1 MKSIDELYEENAN
14 FIYYIA
20 NKHFKNYKNK
30 EDLYQAGILGFT
42 EAYNNYNPSMNIK
55 FTSYAYKSIF
65 GEMSKLI
72 REDKPIKISRQI
84 SSLNYKIEKVYILLS
99 QKLMRNPS
107 ISEVASYL
115 EIPEDLVVD
124 SLNSIMSVQ
133 SIEEPLANDGK
144 EFTYE
149 DIIGYSDNVEDKMI
163 LNDALDSLNSYDR
176 NIIENRYF
184 NDYTQSELASML
196 NTNQVQ
202 ISRKEKQILKK
213 MHKKIVA

>member
-1 MKSIDELYEENAN
+1 MKNIDELYEENAN

-42 EAYNNYNPSMNIK
+42 EAYNNYDPRMNIK

-115 EIPEDLVVD
+115 EIPEELVVD

-149 DIIGYSDNVEDKMI
+149 DIIGYSDNVEDKI
-163 LNDALDSLNSYDR
+163 IINDALDSLNSYDR

-184 NDYTQSELASML
+184 NDYTQSEVANML

-213 MHKKIVA
+213 MHEKIVA

>member
-1 MKSIDELYEENAN
+1 MKSIDELYSENAN

-20 NKHFKNYKNK
+20 NKHFKTYKNK

-42 EAYNNYNPSMNIK
+42 EAYNNYNPNMNIK

-65 GEMSKLI
+65 GEMSKLV
-72 REDKPIKISRQI
+72 REDKPIKINRQI

-107 ISEVASYL
+107 IKEIASYL
-115 EIPEDLVVD
+115 EIPEELVVD

-133 SIEEPLANDGK
+133 SIEEPLSSDGK
-144 EFTYE
+144 ELTYE
-149 DIIGYSDNVEDKMI
+149 DIIGYDDNIEDKM
-163 LNDALDSLNSYDR
+163 LLKDALDTLTNYDR
-176 NIIENRYF
+176 NIIESRYF
-184 NDYTQSELASML
+184 NDYTQSEVASML

-213 MHKKIVA
+213 MREKIVA

>member
-1 MKSIDELYEENAN
+1 MKSIDELYLENAN

-72 REDKPIKISRQI
+72 REDKPIKINRQV

-107 ISEVASYL
+107 ISEVAAYL
-115 EIPEDLVVD
+115 EVPEELVID
-124 SLNSIMSVQ
+124 SLNSVMSVQ
-133 SIEEPLANDGK
+133 SIEEPLANNGK

-149 DIIGYSDNVEDKMI
+149 DIIGYEDNIEDRI
-163 LNDALDSLNSYDR
+163 LLNDAINSLNSDDKKL
-176 NIIENRYF
+176 ILDRYF
-184 NDYTQSELASML
+184 NDYTQSEVASHF

-213 MHKKIVA
+213 MKEKIVA